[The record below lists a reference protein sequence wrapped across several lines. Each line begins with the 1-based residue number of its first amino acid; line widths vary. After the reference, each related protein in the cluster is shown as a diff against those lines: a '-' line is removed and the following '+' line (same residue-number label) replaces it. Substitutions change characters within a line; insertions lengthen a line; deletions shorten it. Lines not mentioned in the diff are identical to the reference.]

1 MHMAA
6 PKEKSC
12 GKALRATLFNKSA
25 FLLCL
30 FLLGALKE
38 GKAQKL
44 LPEQAPRYRVI
55 RQVFDRLTYVFANSR
70 PQPQLQVLAR
80 SPHKAKI
87 IAQYIPGHRP
97 LIKVD
102 EEVFELC
109 QSLGK
114 DSLNALAVLLSHELA
129 HHYRNHDWYDTFGIG
144 QTDRRLKDDVRRMEA
159 EADFYGCFYGE
170 LAGYAT
176 GFIFPTVLDLL
187 YQNFQLDER
196 MEGYLPKAERKAIY
210 QKMQNE
216 AAGMVAVFKAGQF
229 LYLIKEFDSAAR
241 CFDYLVNLFPS
252 REILHNLSAAK
263 LQQALLLYYSQAQNL
278 FVYPIELDAR
288 SRLATIRRLPPTA
301 LNAEEYQQLLAEAR
315 KYAEKSRET
324 DPEYVPAYINLACI
338 HLLLGNEPA
347 AVGVIN
353 ELSPRRLTG
362 NAHTMRGIAYY
373 QDRQPEKARQDFE
386 AARQQKAYLADYNLD
401 LFNRLTNKSLS
412 ANVMGWVTSWFMQN
426 EDSRSPAT
434 PPPCTE
440 PEKNDLEVPPASLST
455 SESQVMVSEK
465 PYLIVRWQEES
476 GQLSLLI
483 QITRRSYLVQYHTEQ
498 YPGKT
503 ARGVKSGTFRSALV
517 AQYGKPTYSFAG
529 ASGEYWVYRD
539 CNLAFEIGKQVQV
552 KSWLRYAITL

>member
-6 PKEKSC
+6 PKEKCC
-12 GKALRATLFNKSA
+12 GRALRATLFNRSA

-30 FLLGALKE
+30 FLLGAVQV

-44 LPEQAPRYRVI
+44 LSEQAPRYRVI
-55 RQVFDRLTYVFANSR
+55 RQVFDRLTNVFANSR

-80 SPHKAKI
+80 STNKAKI

-109 QSLGK
+109 RSLGK

-144 QTDRRLKDDVRRMEA
+144 QTDRRLKEDVRRIEA

-176 GFIFPTVLDLL
+176 GHIFPTVLDLL
-187 YQNFQLDER
+187 YQSFQLDER

-216 AAGMVAVFKAGQF
+216 AAAMVAVFKAGQF
-229 LYLIKEFDSAAR
+229 FYLIKEFDAAAR
-241 CFDYLVNLFPS
+241 CFDYLVNQFPS

-263 LQQALLLYYSQAQNL
+263 LQQALRLYHTQAPPP

-288 SRLATIRRLPPTA
+288 SRLATIRRLPPA
-301 LNAEEYQQLLAEAR
+301 VLNAKEYQQLLAEAR
-315 KYAEKSRET
+315 RYAEKARET
-324 DPEYVPAYINLACI
+324 DPEYVPAYINLACVYS
-338 HLLLGNEPA
+338 LQGNQPA

-362 NAHTMRGIAYY
+362 NARTMRGIAYY
-373 QDRQPEKARQDFE
+373 QDKQPEKARQDFE

-401 LFNRLTNKSLS
+401 LFNRLTTNNSS
-412 ANVMGWVTSWFMQN
+412 ENVLGWVTSWFMQVKGAPVP
-426 EDSRSPAT
+426 S
-434 PPPCTE
+434 PPPCAE
-440 PEKNDLEVPPASLST
+440 PEQIDQESIPASLST
-455 SESQVMVSEK
+455 PSSQVMVSEK
-465 PYLIVRWQEES
+465 PYLIIRWQEDIT
-476 GQLSLLI
+476 QLSLRI
-483 QITRRSYLVQYHTEQ
+483 QMNRHNYMVHFRKEDF
-498 YPGKT
+498 PGKT
-503 ARGVKSGTFRSALV
+503 ARGVKRGTPRTALIE
-517 AQYGKPTYSFAG
+517 QYGIPTYTFAG
-529 ASGEYWVYRD
+529 ASGDYWVYKD
-539 CNLAFEIGKQVQV
+539 CNLAFEVGNHGRVSNWLLYSIGN
-552 KSWLRYAITL
+552 